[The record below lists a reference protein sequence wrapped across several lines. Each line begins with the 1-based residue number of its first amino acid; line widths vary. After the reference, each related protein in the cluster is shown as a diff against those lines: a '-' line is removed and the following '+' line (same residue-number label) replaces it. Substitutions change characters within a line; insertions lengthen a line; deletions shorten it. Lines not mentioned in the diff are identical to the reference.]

1 MGVGASTAAGLEN
14 PFPIEPAIE
23 KDLLRLSFVVSRL
36 LNKPDLYDLNNLAR
50 PGACGDYAVF
60 LKDKLEKR
68 LMPFIADISGG
79 AKSLAVVY
87 QNPLKAFDKVE
98 TRKEVCQSLA
108 NTMVRLVSIV
118 VACLASLQFESPRAR
133 EAAGLPAAV
142 PTPVQQRGG
151 QYGDMDIIAWLTENG
166 YGTAQEA
173 EGRHVLTLKDPGTLS
188 YGYLGAT
195 PSLILRLNRAPE
207 QDGRAYAGYIS
218 SSLIPDNYL
227 KVYIM
232 KPIQLSAG
240 GLRPVSVLPIHV
252 VDNTGLT
259 WLAGALHKNR
269 FLSFSQKRQPDS
281 LIDSLNAIFRKALPT
296 PTSDLT
302 LESRMESRE
311 SLMLAEQVFIEV
323 RRLQNVEL
331 LQRALAPFLS
341 SALGAYYPGGSSG
354 IGPQAMGFGGLS
366 DLLPRRPPYGGFGLP
381 TGLGPYGRPGELAA
395 AEYVVPP
402 PVAKA
407 ILTTFRKHSGE
418 IGAANNPAQ
427 IRATLLAGNVL
438 RDRTIQ
444 TRICQDPYWI
454 STTMASIYP
463 WAALQ
468 FLCIEDY
475 KTLATAAPL
484 PGAPL
489 AQVIPAPVAPTTA
502 ATGGAAAVVP
512 PTRPLVGGTPK
523 LKLSKEWADFVT
535 ELRKIYDGDKV
546 PSISVLTA
554 GRDGENPS
562 LEELRFVEIN
572 KVPGCVAPGV
582 SPRARFQE
590 IQNGV
595 LRLQGLYEE
604 HSKEVWKILNS
615 LIFVIEDPDSKA
627 ELVRLNPQIFAS
639 GVTTSAFIEE
649 KAEEAR
655 TLLAEFYLEVEK
667 VYTDTIRNMRTLS

>member
-1 MGVGASTAAGLEN
+1 MGVGASSAAGLEN

-133 EAAGLPAAV
+133 EAAGIPAAV
-142 PTPVQQRGG
+142 PAPIQQRGG
-151 QYGDMDIIAWLTENG
+151 ANGDAEIITWLTENG
-166 YGTAQEA
+166 YLGPPSTLEPLQT
-173 EGRHVLTLKDPGTLS
+173 EGRHVLTLKDPVS
-188 YGYLGAT
+188 YGYLGAGAT
-195 PSLILRLNRAPE
+195 PTLTLRLNRAPE

-227 KVYIM
+227 KAYIM
-232 KPIQLSAG
+232 KPVQ
-240 GLRPVSVLPIHV
+240 LRPISVLPIHV

-259 WLAGALHKNR
+259 WLAGALYKGR
-269 FLSFSQKRQPDS
+269 FLSFGPKRQPES
-281 LIDSLNAIFRKALPT
+281 LVDTLNTIFRKALTEAISDPT
-296 PTSDLT
+296 LDVR
-302 LESRMESRE
+302 LEPRD
-311 SLMLAEQVFIEV
+311 SLNQAEQVFRAV
-323 RRLQNVEL
+323 RTLQNLEI
-331 LQRALAPFLS
+331 LQRALAPYLS
-341 SALGAYYPGGSSG
+341 SATGAYYPGGSPG
-354 IGPQAMGFGGLS
+354 IGPQSMGFGGLG
-366 DLLPRRPPYGGFGLP
+366 DLLPRRPYGGIGLP
-381 TGLGPYGRPGELAA
+381 AGLSPYGRPGELAA

-475 KTLATAAPL
+475 KTLATTTPL

-489 AQVIPAPVAPTTA
+489 APVIPAPVVPTAA
-502 ATGGAAAVVP
+502 ATGGAPTAAP
-512 PTRPLVGGTPK
+512 ARPLTGGTSK

-535 ELRKIYDGDKV
+535 ELRKLYDGDKV
-546 PSISVLTA
+546 PGISVLSA

-572 KVPGCVAPGV
+572 KVPGCTAPGV

-639 GVTTSAFIEE
+639 GVTTSAFIEK

-667 VYTDTIRNMRTLS
+667 VYTDTIRNMRILN